1 MADINNI
8 KGNQPLNPATTQKN
22 APQTGKTADS
32 STAAPN
38 QKSSSEDKVSLT
50 GTATMLQSLQQQ
62 VREAPAVDSEKVEA
76 IRAAIAEGNYPVDSE
91 KLAQKMIDLE
101 GQL

>member
-1 MADINNI
+1 MADISNI
-8 KGNQPLNPATTQKN
+8 KGNQPPNPATTQKN
-22 APQTGKTADS
+22 APQTDKPSDS
-32 STAAPN
+32 ATTSR
-38 QKSSSEDKVSLT
+38 QRSDSSEDKVSLT
-50 GTATMLQSLQQQ
+50 DTATLMQGLQQQ
-62 VREAPAVDSEKVEA
+62 VSEAPVVDSEKVEA

>member
-8 KGNQPLNPATTQKN
+8 KGNQTQPPTTPQKN
-22 APQTGKTADS
+22 APSAGKPTDS
-32 STAAPN
+32 ANPST
-38 QKSSSEDKVSLT
+38 QQQSRSEDKVSLT
-50 GTATMLQSLQQQ
+50 DTATKMQGLQQQ
-62 VREAPAVDSEKVEA
+62 VSDASAVDSEKVEA

>member
-8 KGNQPLNPATTQKN
+8 KGNQPLTPATTHKN
-22 APQTGKTADS
+22 APQTGKPAEGS
-32 STAAPN
+32 SSAPQQRN
-38 QKSSSEDKVSLT
+38 SSEDKVSLT
-50 GTATMLQSLQQQ
+50 GTATMLQGLQEQ